1 MRRRLLV
8 LAGVLTLLS
17 VPALAESTPRS
28 GPLDRRIRFVSYNP
42 DDVIVIE
49 ASYGASTMIVFQD
62 DEKIETLAAGDA
74 MAWKVEP
81 NKRGNVLFVKPVD
94 KNTNANLNVLT
105 SKRSYVFVL
114 RAAFRPVA
122 QQVFKVVFRYP
133 DDEAD
138 KKLLEAAK
146 ERASQPLRQTLDVA
160 NANSR
165 YAYKGSSANKPLTV
179 FDDGKKTWFRFEAST
194 PAIFAVDGERNESLV
209 NHHREGE
216 YVIVDKVNFQ
226 WTLRSGEEVTC
237 VFNLRLNDL
246 NEPTGLEPYAP
257 QRVGQ
262 PAQNRVVRAGASG
275 DAISK

>member
-1 MRRRLLV
+1 MRPRLLA
-8 LAGVLTLLS
+8 LAGLL
-17 VPALAESTPRS
+17 ALLPGLAFAESTPRS
-28 GPLDRRIRFVSYNP
+28 GRLDPRIRFVSYNA
-42 DDVIVIE
+42 DEVVVID

-81 NKRGNVLFVKPVD
+81 NKRGNVLFVKPVE
-94 KNTNANLNVLT
+94 KNANANLNVLT

-114 RAAFRPVA
+114 RAAFRPVKS
-122 QQVFKVVFRYP
+122 QVFKVVFRYP
-133 DDEAD
+133 EDEAD
-138 KKLLEAAK
+138 KKLLDAAK
-146 ERASQPLRQTLDVA
+146 ERASQPLRQQLDVA

-165 YAYKGSSANKPLTV
+165 YAYKGSTANKPVAV
-179 FDDGKKTWFRFEAST
+179 FDDGKKTWFRFESST
-194 PAIFAVDGERNESLV
+194 PAIFSVDGERNESLV

-216 YVIVDKVNFQ
+216 YVVVDKVNFQ

-257 QRVGQ
+257 QRVGE
-262 PAQNRVVRAGASG
+262 PARNRVARAGVNG

>member
-1 MRRRLLV
+1 MRPRLLA
-8 LAGVLTLLS
+8 LAGLL
-17 VPALAESTPRS
+17 ALLPGLAFAESTPRS
-28 GPLDRRIRFVSYNP
+28 GRLDPRIRFVSYNA
-42 DDVIVIE
+42 DEVVVID

-81 NKRGNVLFVKPVD
+81 NKRGNVLFVKPVE
-94 KNTNANLNVLT
+94 KNANANLNVLT

-114 RAAFRPVA
+114 RAAFRPVKS
-122 QQVFKVVFRYP
+122 QVFKVVFRYP
-133 DDEAD
+133 EDEAD
-138 KKLLEAAK
+138 RKLLDAAK
-146 ERASQPLRQTLDVA
+146 ERASQPLRQQLDVA

-165 YAYKGSSANKPLTV
+165 YAYKGSTANKPVAV
-179 FDDGKKTWFRFEAST
+179 FDDGKKTWFRFESST
-194 PAIFAVDGERNESLV
+194 PAIFSVDGERNESLV

-216 YVIVDKVNFQ
+216 YVVVDKVNFQ

-257 QRVGQ
+257 RRVGE
-262 PAQNRVVRAGASG
+262 PARNRVARAGVNG